1 MQTNLMKTFLLSWCF
16 AALFIGCSKMETE
29 DPIASE
35 QAPQQEGESAEISG
49 GETETTAP
57 GTLVEHPELKQG
69 LTSPQE
75 PQQLTLKWPE
85 GKRFVYE
92 VGIDQVT
99 SAGNSPLAAAMN
111 SKADQNF
118 TYALNTRKDPDSG
131 NTQLEME
138 FIAAKLNMD
147 MMGNKLNYDSGNKNA
162 AQSIDPMYSMLAG
175 LDALMGQ
182 KLTMTL
188 TPEGEIA
195 SVEGVAEMYEK
206 VINALPD
213 AAKSVAQGIV
223 QEDQFKQLIQYPFLP
238 ETAIK
243 GGDQWNRTYTQVFG
257 ISGAMDID
265 NTYTYLG
272 QTTQDDVQLNV
283 LSYEGSVLT
292 GEDQMDQMM
301 GMKISMEGGKNT
313 GVIKLDQVF
322 GHIVESDATQ
332 EMTMLMSVPE
342 AMKAMLPEETKISIQ
357 MSQKIR
363 LKEVSDVDTT
373 IK

>member
-1 MQTNLMKTFLLSWCF
+1 MQSNLMKPFLLTWCL
-16 AALFIGCSKMETE
+16 AILLIGCSKMETE
-29 DPIASE
+29 DPITADQTS
-35 QAPQQEGESAEISG
+35 QQDSKSLATSNAINPATPSG
-49 GETETTAP
+49 MQE
-57 GTLVEHPELKQG
+57 EHPELKKSI
-69 LTSPQE
+69 TSILE
-75 PQQLTLKWPE
+75 PQQLTLKWPV

-92 VGIDQVT
+92 IGIDQVT

-118 TYALNTRKDPDSG
+118 TYALTTRKDPASG
-131 NTQLEME
+131 KTQLEME
-138 FIAAKLNMD
+138 FLAAKLNMD
-147 MMGNKLNYDSGNKNA
+147 MMGNKLNYDSDNKKA
-162 AQSIDPMYSMLAG
+162 AESIDPMHSMLAG

-188 TPEGEIA
+188 NAAGEIT
-195 SVEGVAEMYEK
+195 SVEGMDEMVEK
-206 VINALPD
+206 VINALPA

-238 ETAIK
+238 ETAVK
-243 GGDQWNRTYTQVFG
+243 GGDKWNRIYTQVFG

-265 NTYTYLG
+265 NAYTYLG
-272 QTTQDDVQLNV
+272 QTTQGEVQLNV
-283 LSYEGSVLT
+283 LSYEGKVLA
-292 GEDQMDQMM
+292 GQDQMDEMM

-313 GVIKLDQVF
+313 GLIKLDQIS

-342 AMKAMLPEETKISIQ
+342 AMKAMLPGETKISIQ

-363 LKEVSDVDTT
+363 LKEVTDADNSA
-373 IK
+373 K

>member
-1 MQTNLMKTFLLSWCF
+1 MQINLMKTFLLSWCL
-16 AALFIGCSKMETE
+16 AGLFIGCSKMETE
-29 DPIASE
+29 DPVAAE
-35 QAPQQEGESAEISG
+35 QAAQGEGQSTETSG
-49 GETETTAP
+49 GESQASAP
-57 GTLVEHPELKQG
+57 GALVEHPELEQG
-69 LTSPQE
+69 LKSPQN

-92 VGIDQVT
+92 IGIDQVT

-118 TYALNTRKDPDSG
+118 TYALTTSKDPASG

-147 MMGNKLNYDSGNKNA
+147 MMGNKLNYDSENKNA
-162 AQSIDPMYSMLAG
+162 AESIDPMYSMLAG

-188 TPEGEIA
+188 TPEGDIT
-195 SVEGVAEMYEK
+195 SVQGVDEMYEK

-238 ETAIK
+238 ETAVK
-243 GGDQWNRTYTQVFG
+243 GGDTWHRAYTQVFG

-265 NTYTYLG
+265 NSYTYLG

-283 LSYEGSVLT
+283 LSYEGKVLT
-292 GEDQMDQMM
+292 GEEQIDQMM

-313 GVIKLDQVF
+313 GLIKLDQVF

-342 AMKAMLPEETKISIQ
+342 SMKAMLPEETKISIQ
-357 MSQKIR
+357 MTQKIR
-363 LKEVSDVDTT
+363 LKEVTEAVNST
-373 IK
+373 K